1 MKYFSIAELT
11 RTNHAIDNLPS
22 PAQEDNLKL
31 LVEKVLDP
39 AREEFGQPI
48 KVTSGFRS
56 EELNKKIGGAKG
68 SQHMFGEAA
77 DIQCSDNKK
86 LFRILADM
94 EFAQLIYEFGTD
106 EQPAWI
112 HVSYSRKKNR
122 NQILRAKKSKGKTVF
137 VLKSMVRERFNT
149 SSNFSL
155 LIFTSLIIS
164 FCAAFIHY

>member
-1 MKYFSIAELT
+1 MKYFTIAELT
-11 RTNHAIDNLPS
+11 RTNHSENNIPDAKEVINLVT
-22 PAQEDNLKL
+22 

-56 EELNKKIGGAKG
+56 EEINKKIGGAKG
-68 SQHMFGEAA
+68 SQHMFGQAA

-94 EFAQLIYEFGTD
+94 EFDQLIYEFGTD

-122 NQILRAKKSKGKTVF
+122 NQILRAKKSKGKTVYE
-137 VLKSMVRERFNT
+137 SM
-149 SSNFSL
+149 
-155 LIFTSLIIS
+155 
-164 FCAAFIHY
+164 H

>member
-1 MKYFSIAELT
+1 MKYFTIAELT
-11 RTNHAIDNLPS
+11 RTNHSENNTPDAEEVINLVT
-22 PAQEDNLKL
+22 

-56 EELNKKIGGAKG
+56 EEINKKIGGAKG
-68 SQHMFGEAA
+68 SQHMFGQAA

-94 EFAQLIYEFGTD
+94 EFDQLIYEFGTD

-122 NQILRAKKSKGKTVF
+122 NQILRAKKSKGKTVYE
-137 VLKSMVRERFNT
+137 SM
-149 SSNFSL
+149 
-155 LIFTSLIIS
+155 
-164 FCAAFIHY
+164 H

>member
-1 MKYFSIAELT
+1 MKYFTIAELT
-11 RTNHAIDNLPS
+11 RTNHAIDNRPTQ
-22 PAQEDNLKL
+22 AQEENLKL

-56 EELNKKIGGAKG
+56 EELNKKIGGAHKYKDG
-68 SQHMFGEAA
+68 VYIATSQHCTGEAA

-94 EFAQLIYEFGTD
+94 EFDQLIYEFGTD

-122 NQILRAKKSKGKTVF
+122 NQILRAKKSKEKTIYE
-137 VLKSMVRERFNT
+137 SM
-149 SSNFSL
+149 
-155 LIFTSLIIS
+155 
-164 FCAAFIHY
+164 Y

>member
-1 MKYFSIAELT
+1 MKYFTIAELT
-11 RTNHAIDNLPS
+11 LTNHTIDNRPS
-22 PAQEDNLKL
+22 PAQEENLKL

-48 KVTSGFRS
+48 MVTSGFRS
-56 EELNKKIGGAKG
+56 EKLNKRIGGAHKYKNG
-68 SQHMFGEAA
+68 VYIATSQHCTGEAA

-94 EFAQLIYEFGTD
+94 EFDQLIYEFGND

-122 NQILRAKKSKGKTVF
+122 NQILRAKKSKGKTIYE
-137 VLKSMVRERFNT
+137 SM
-149 SSNFSL
+149 
-155 LIFTSLIIS
+155 
-164 FCAAFIHY
+164 Y

>member
-11 RTNHAIDNLPS
+11 RTNHAIDNRPS
-22 PAQEDNLKL
+22 PAQEENLKL

-56 EELNKKIGGAKG
+56 EELNKKIGGAHKYKDG
-68 SQHMFGEAA
+68 VYIATSQHCSGEAA

-94 EFAQLIYEFGTD
+94 EFDQLIYEFGTD
-106 EQPAWI
+106 NQPAWI

-122 NQILRAKKSKGKTVF
+122 NQILRAKKSKGKTVYE
-137 VLKSMVRERFNT
+137 SM
-149 SSNFSL
+149 
-155 LIFTSLIIS
+155 
-164 FCAAFIHY
+164 Y

>member
-1 MKYFSIAELT
+1 MKYFTIAELT
-11 RTNHAIDNLPS
+11 RTNHAIDNRQT
-22 PAQEDNLKL
+22 PAQEENLKL

-56 EELNKKIGGAKG
+56 EELNKKIGGAHKYKDG
-68 SQHMFGEAA
+68 VYIATSQHCFGEAA

-94 EFAQLIYEFGTD
+94 EFDQLIYEFGTD

-112 HVSYSRKKNR
+112 HVSYSLKKNR
-122 NQILRAKKSKGKTVF
+122 NQILRAKKSKGKTIYE
-137 VLKSMVRERFNT
+137 SM
-149 SSNFSL
+149 
-155 LIFTSLIIS
+155 
-164 FCAAFIHY
+164 Y

>member
-1 MKYFSIAELT
+1 MK
-11 RTNHAIDNLPS
+11 
-22 PAQEDNLKL
+22 
-31 LVEKVLDP
+31 KVLDP

-56 EELNKKIGGAKG
+56 EELNKKIGGAKN

-94 EFAQLIYEFGTD
+94 EFDQLIYEFGTD
-106 EQPAWI
+106 DQPAWV

-122 NQILRAKKSKGKTVF
+122 NQLRTKKNPEFRKQHREKNYICEFVNVSAKLVE
-137 VLKSMVRERFNT
+137 VALQ
-149 SSNFSL
+149 L
-155 LIFTSLIIS
+155 
-164 FCAAFIHY
+164 

>member
-11 RTNHAIDNLPS
+11 RTNHAIDNRPS
-22 PAQEDNLKL
+22 PAQEENLKL

-56 EELNKKIGGAKG
+56 EELNKKIGGAKN

-77 DIQCSDNKK
+77 DIQCYDNKK

-94 EFAQLIYEFGTD
+94 EFDQLIYEFGTD

-122 NQILRAKKSKGKTVF
+122 NQILRAKKSKGKTVYE
-137 VLKSMVRERFNT
+137 SM
-149 SSNFSL
+149 
-155 LIFTSLIIS
+155 
-164 FCAAFIHY
+164 Y